1 MGWLMFRNMEYIYA
15 VYKLGSFSAAA
26 ESLFVTQPCLSAMVK
41 KTEEQLGVPIFD
53 RKAKPICLT
62 EYGVRYISYLEKLQ
76 ALESE
81 LEQYLNDVRGLRT
94 GHLFVGANNLLASY
108 ILPGLIHKFKGHYP
122 GVQVQMTEGNISYL
136 EDALMRGTIDLVL
149 DNCPMN
155 PDLFEQHTLGREHL
169 LLAVHRSFRRDER
182 FAASRFTYKDI
193 LANRHRDPKIPAVS
207 IQTFADIP
215 FIALRTGNDTRY
227 RMDKLF
233 YNAESPPNIHL
244 EVDQLATAYNIAC
257 SKLGATL
264 VSDTLIYKAPPNP
277 EMDFYKLD
285 DITATRPIYLCYKR
299 SRYVSL
305 AMQKFLDVAD
315 LFFAERTNQTI
326 KAR

>member
-1 MGWLMFRNMEYIYA
+1 MFRNMKYIYA
-15 VYKLGSFSAAA
+15 VYKMGSFSAAA

-53 RKAKPICLT
+53 RKSKPICLT
-62 EYGVRYISYLEKLQ
+62 EYGIRYISYLEKIQ

-94 GHLFVGANNLLASY
+94 GNLFIGANNVLASY
-108 ILPGLIHKFKGHYP
+108 ILPGLIHKFKAHYP

-136 EDALMRGTIDLVL
+136 ENSLTRGVIDLVL

-155 PDLFEQHTLGREHL
+155 PDLFEQHTLGSEHL
-169 LLAVHRSFRRDER
+169 LLAVHRSFRRDDR
-182 FAASRFTYKDI
+182 FASSRFTYKDI
-193 LANRHRDPKIPAVS
+193 LANRHINSEISAVS
-207 IQTFADIP
+207 IQAFADMP
-215 FIALRTGNDTRY
+215 FIALRAGNDTRY
-227 RMDKLF
+227 RMDQLF
-233 YNAESPPNIHL
+233 CNAQVQPHIQL

-257 SKLGATL
+257 SKLGATF

-277 EMDFYKLD
+277 DMDFYKLD
-285 DITATRPIYLCYKR
+285 DAAAIRPIYLYSRR

-305 AMQKFLDVAD
+305 AMQKFMDVAA
-315 LFFAERTNQTI
+315 LFFSKEPSKR
-326 KAR
+326 

>member
-1 MGWLMFRNMEYIYA
+1 MFRNMEYIYT

-53 RKAKPICLT
+53 RKAKPLCLT
-62 EYGVRYISYLEKLQ
+62 EYGERYISYIENLQ
-76 ALESE
+76 ALERE

-94 GHLFVGANNLLASY
+94 GKLNVGANNIFASY
-108 ILPGLIHKFKGHYP
+108 VLPGLIHKFKELYP

-136 EDALMRGTIDLVL
+136 EDALTRGAIDLVL

-155 PDLFEQHTLGREHL
+155 PDLFEQHTLGNEHL
-169 LLAVHRSFRRDER
+169 LLAVHSSFRKDDR

-193 LANRHRDPKIPAVS
+193 LSNCHMNSDISAVS
-207 IQTFADIP
+207 IQAFAHMP

-227 RMDKLF
+227 RMDQLF
-233 YNAESPPNIHL
+233 HNAEVQPDIQL

-264 VSDTLIYKAPPNP
+264 ISDTLIYMAPPNP
-277 EMDFYKLD
+277 EMDFYKID
-285 DITATRPIYLCYKR
+285 DITATRPIYLYYKR
-299 SRYVSL
+299 SRYISL
-305 AMQKFLDVAD
+305 AMQKFRDVAD
-315 LFFAERTNQTI
+315 LFFSERV
-326 KAR
+326 K

>member
-1 MGWLMFRNMEYIYA
+1 MFRNMEYIYA

-41 KTEEQLGVPIFD
+41 KTEERLGVPIFD

-76 ALESE
+76 DLENE
-81 LEQYLNDVRGLRT
+81 LEQYLNDVRGVRT
-94 GHLFVGANNLLASY
+94 GTISVGANNVLASY
-108 ILPGLIHKFKGHYP
+108 FLPGLIHKFKALYP
-122 GVQVQMTEGNISYL
+122 GLQVQMTEGNISYL
-136 EDALMRGTIDLVL
+136 EDALMRGAIDIVL
-149 DNCPMN
+149 DNCPMD
-155 PDLFEQHTLGREHL
+155 PDLFEQHTLGSEHL
-169 LLAVHRSFRRDER
+169 LLAVHSSFRRDDR

-193 LANRHRDPKIPAVS
+193 LANRHMNSEIAAVS
-207 IQTFADIP
+207 IQAFADIP
-215 FIALRTGNDTRY
+215 FIGLRVGNDTRY
-227 RMDKLF
+227 RMDQLF
-233 YNAESPPNIHL
+233 RNAEGQPDIQL
-244 EVDQLATAYNIAC
+244 EADQLATAYNIAC

-285 DITATRPIYLCYKR
+285 DAAAIRPIYLYYKR

-315 LFFAERTNQTI
+315 LFFTKEPS
-326 KAR
+326 K

>member
-1 MGWLMFRNMEYIYA
+1 MFRNMEYIYA
-15 VYKLGSFSAAA
+15 VYKMGSFSAAA
-26 ESLFVTQPCLSAMVK
+26 QSLFVTQPCLSAMVK

-62 EYGVRYISYLEKLQ
+62 EYGARYILYLEKIQ

-81 LEQYLNDVRGLRT
+81 FEQYLNDVRELRT
-94 GHLFVGANNLLASY
+94 GNLFVGANNVLASY
-108 ILPGLIHKFKGHYP
+108 ILPGLIHKFKAHYP

-136 EDALMRGTIDLVL
+136 ENSLTRGAIDLVL

-155 PDLFEQHTLGREHL
+155 PDLFEQHTLGSEHL
-169 LLAVHRSFRRDER
+169 LLAVHRSFRKDDL
-182 FAASRFTYKDI
+182 FASSRFTYRDI
-193 LANRHRDPKIPAVS
+193 LANCHINSEISAVS
-207 IQTFADIP
+207 IQAFADMP

-227 RMDKLF
+227 RMDQLF
-233 YNAESPPNIHL
+233 HNAEVQPNIQL
-244 EVDQLATAYNIAC
+244 EVDQLTTAYNIAC

-285 DITATRPIYLCYKR
+285 DITATRPIYLYYKR

-315 LFFAERTNQTI
+315 LFFSKEPS
-326 KAR
+326 K

>member
-1 MGWLMFRNMEYIYA
+1 MFRNMEYVYA
-15 VYKLGSFSAAA
+15 VYKTGSFSAAA

-53 RKAKPICLT
+53 RKAKPLCLT
-62 EYGVRYISYLEKLQ
+62 EYGERYISYIENLQ

-81 LEQYLNDVRGLRT
+81 LEQYLSDVRGLRT
-94 GHLFVGANNLLASY
+94 GNLFIGANNVLASY
-108 ILPGLIHKFKGHYP
+108 ILPSLIHKFKTHYP

-136 EDALMRGTIDLVL
+136 ENSLTHGAIDLIL

-155 PDLFEQHTLGREHL
+155 PDLFERHTLGSEHL
-169 LLAVHRSFRRDER
+169 LLAAHRSFRKDDR
-182 FAASRFTYKDI
+182 FASSRFTYKDI
-193 LANRHRDPKIPAVS
+193 LAKRHINSEIPAVL
-207 IQTFADIP
+207 IQSFADMP
-215 FIALRTGNDTRY
+215 FIALRAGNDTRY
-227 RMDKLF
+227 RMDQLF
-233 YNAESPPNIHL
+233 YNAQVQPHIQL

-285 DITATRPIYLCYKR
+285 DAAAIRPIYLYYRR

-305 AMQKFLDVAD
+305 AMQKFMDVAA
-315 LFFAERTNQTI
+315 LFFSKEQSER
-326 KAR
+326 

>member
-1 MGWLMFRNMEYIYA
+1 MFRNMEYIYA

-26 ESLFVTQPCLSAMVK
+26 ESLFVTQPCLSTMVK

-62 EYGVRYISYLEKLQ
+62 EYGVRYIAYVEKLQ
-76 ALESE
+76 AMESE
-81 LEQYLNDVRGLRT
+81 MEQYLKDVQGLRT
-94 GHLFVGANNLLASY
+94 GKIFVGANNVFASY
-108 ILPGLIHKFKGHYP
+108 VLPGIMHKFKEQYP

-136 EDALMRGTIDLVL
+136 ENSLSRGTIDLVL

-155 PDLFEQHTLGREHL
+155 PDLFEQYTLGHEHL
-169 LLAVHRSFRRDER
+169 LLAVHSSFCKDNP
-182 FAASRFTYKDI
+182 FASSRFTYKDI
-193 LANRHRDPKIPAVS
+193 LVNRHMDPEIPAVS
-207 IQTFADIP
+207 IQAFSDMP
-215 FIALRTGNDTRY
+215 FIALRAGNDTRY

-233 YNAESPPNIHL
+233 CKAEVQPNVQL

-277 EMDFYKLD
+277 EMHFYKLD
-285 DITATRPIYLCYKR
+285 DSTATRPIYLYYKR

-315 LFFAERTNQTI
+315 LFFAERTT
-326 KAR
+326 K